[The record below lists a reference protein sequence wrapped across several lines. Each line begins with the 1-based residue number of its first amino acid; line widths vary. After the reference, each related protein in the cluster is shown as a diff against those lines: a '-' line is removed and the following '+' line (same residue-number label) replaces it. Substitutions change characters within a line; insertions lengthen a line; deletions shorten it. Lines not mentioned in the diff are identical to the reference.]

1 MVRFG
6 GERMKKWAMAGLGDE
21 ECLESKMLTNLVEY
35 AQKQI
40 EGRNFGIRKNVLQ
53 YDDVMNTQRTIMY
66 AERMKVIR
74 GESVHDQVL
83 KYIPDFVAGVIKNA
97 VNVDDAPEKWSE
109 DDLNAALERHLIP
122 EGTAFVTREKLEKW
136 EYETALKKI
145 TEKTTACYE
154 EKIARVQEEIP
165 GLDFG
170 KIERD
175 ILLSHVN
182 NYWIDHID
190 AMDQLRKGIRL
201 RAYGGQTD
209 PVIAY
214 KQEGFAMFDEMI
226 ELIQER
232 TIRLLLKCQIKAEP
246 RQVQRI
252 FPTGPRAQQAA
263 PQQKAPENTSAQEE
277 AQPAG
282 GAVDAQVENADV
294 PKDVDVDSLKTSGDS
309 AYNPA
314 TMKKSKKPGPNDL
327 CPCGSGLKYKK
338 CCGKPF

>member
-1 MVRFG
+1 M
-6 GERMKKWAMAGLGDE
+6 
-21 ECLESKMLTNLVEY
+21 
-35 AQKQI
+35 
-40 EGRNFGIRKNVLQ
+40 
-53 YDDVMNTQRTIMY
+53 
-66 AERMKVIR
+66 
-74 GESVHDQVL
+74 
-83 KYIPDFVAGVIKNA
+83 
-97 VNVDDAPEKWSE
+97 
-109 DDLNAALERHLIP
+109 
-122 EGTAFVTREKLEKW
+122 
-136 EYETALKKI
+136 
-145 TEKTTACYE
+145 
-154 EKIARVQEEIP
+154 QEEIP

-263 PQQKAPENTSAQEE
+263 PQQKAPEDASVQEE
-277 AQPAG
+277 AQPAS

>member
-1 MVRFG
+1 
-6 GERMKKWAMAGLGDE
+6 
-21 ECLESKMLTNLVEY
+21 
-35 AQKQI
+35 
-40 EGRNFGIRKNVLQ
+40 
-53 YDDVMNTQRTIMY
+53 
-66 AERMKVIR
+66 
-74 GESVHDQVL
+74 
-83 KYIPDFVAGVIKNA
+83 
-97 VNVDDAPEKWSE
+97 
-109 DDLNAALERHLIP
+109 
-122 EGTAFVTREKLEKW
+122 
-136 EYETALKKI
+136 
-145 TEKTTACYE
+145 
-154 EKIARVQEEIP
+154 
-165 GLDFG
+165 
-170 KIERD
+170 
-175 ILLSHVN
+175 
-182 NYWIDHID
+182 
-190 AMDQLRKGIRL
+190 
-201 RAYGGQTD
+201 
-209 PVIAY
+209 
-214 KQEGFAMFDEMI
+214 MFDEMI